1 MELDSNCLIVFVK
14 SDLLSALNPDL
25 VNKSLISGHNSRL
38 HNFQESIASLEVPA
52 NFFTT
57 LFCRVFIVRQER
69 MAATERNNK
78 LVFEDIFIAGGLYLK
93 INPNYFPPIPN
104 KSYGFSIAY
113 FCGMLKVVLR
123 KKISPR
129 IANGHPWIF
138 NNEVEKVEGEV
149 SGGEITEVFSHDKKF
164 IGKGYINPKS
174 QILVRLLTRQK
185 STDINEDFF
194 YDRISQCWEYRK
206 KLGYIENCR
215 LVFGEADSLPQL
227 IIDKF
232 NDYFVIQTLALG
244 IDLWKPAIVEA
255 LNEIFQ
261 PKGIY
266 ERNDVPVRVLEGLPQ
281 QKGFLSSPFDTSI
294 IINENGLK
302 FNVDIESGQK
312 TGYFLDQQDNR
323 RAIQHIVKGADVLG
337 AFTYTG
343 TFEIHAAHYG
353 AKSVLG
359 LDISENAIKQAT
371 KNAELNGV
379 QNICSFQTANAFDVL
394 KRWSKETKHYD
405 VVMLDP
411 PAFTKSRETIQK
423 AITGYK
429 EINLRGMKLIKPG
442 GFLVTSSC
450 TSLVNA
456 EMFLQIIAMA
466 AKDARRTIR
475 QVVFQTQSSDHPVVP
490 GLENTQYLKFL
501 IVQVV

>member
-1 MELDSNCLIVFVK
+1 MTKVY
-14 SDLLSALNPDL
+14 LN
-25 VNKSLISGHNSRL
+25 R
-38 HNFQESIASLEVPA
+38 
-52 NFFTT
+52 
-57 LFCRVFIVRQER
+57 
-69 MAATERNNK
+69 
-78 LVFEDIFIAGGLYLK
+78 
-93 INPNYFPPIPN
+93 
-104 KSYGFSIAY
+104 
-113 FCGMLKVVLR
+113 
-123 KKISPR
+123 KISFR

-138 NNEVEKVEGEV
+138 NNEVNRVEGDV
-149 SGGEITEVFSHDKKF
+149 KGGETVEVFGHDNKF
-164 IGKGYINPKS
+164 VGKGYINPQS
-174 QILVRLLTRQK
+174 QILVRLLTRNK
-185 STDINEDFF
+185 SEEINEQFF
-194 YDRISQCWEYRK
+194 LNRITQCWEYRK
-206 KLGYIENCR
+206 KTGYTENCR

-244 IDLWKPAIVEA
+244 IDVWKPAIVKA
-255 LNEIFQ
+255 LNTIFQ

-266 ERNDVPVRVLEGLPQ
+266 ERNDVPVRELEGLPQ
-281 QKGFLSSPFDTSI
+281 HKGFLSAPFDTKI

-302 FNVDIESGQK
+302 FYVDVENGQK

-359 LDISENAIKQAT
+359 LDISANAVQQAND
-371 KNAELNGV
+371 NAALNGV
-379 QNICSFQTANAFDVL
+379 QDRCKFEAANAFDVL
-394 KRWSKETKHYD
+394 KQWGKEGRQYD

-429 EINLRGMKLIKPG
+429 EINLRGMKLVRPG

-450 TSLVNA
+450 TNLVNP
-456 EMFLQIIAMA
+456 ELFLQTIDMA
-466 AKDARRTIR
+466 AKDARRKIR
-475 QVVFQTQSSDHPVVP
+475 QVCFQTQSSDHPIIWN
-490 GLENTQYLKFL
+490 LENTQYLKFL
-501 IVQVV
+501 IVQVQ